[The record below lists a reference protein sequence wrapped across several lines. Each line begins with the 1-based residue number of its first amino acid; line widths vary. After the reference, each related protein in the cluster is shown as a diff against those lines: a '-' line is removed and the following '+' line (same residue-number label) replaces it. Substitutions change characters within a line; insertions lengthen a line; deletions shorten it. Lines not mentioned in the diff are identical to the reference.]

1 MRDRCQRL
9 WETDLSGVLTDP
21 FSLFVICLDELWLQA
36 QDVVRAVGGEFNKME
51 RTALDLATF
60 STESDADSRH
70 DFVGLH
76 NIAKHII
83 YLKENSEAAS
93 MTMSHLQTFH
103 QKLLNH
109 PPQGHDAMPTMQM
122 TSQMLAQKAVQFE
135 VWKLR
140 MTSLEQR
147 MQNIINLVNTL

>member
-1 MRDRCQRL
+1 MRDRFKRL
-9 WETDLSGVLTDP
+9 WKTDLSKVPVDP

-36 QDVVRAVGGEFNKME
+36 QGTVRAVSDVFNAME
-51 RTALDLATF
+51 RTALDLAAS
-60 STESDADSRH
+60 STNRDGDDGY

-93 MTMSHLQTFH
+93 MTMTHLEALH
-103 QKLLNH
+103 RELLKR
-109 PPQGHDAMPTMQM
+109 PPQGQDAMPTLHM

-140 MTSLEQR
+140 MTSLQQR
-147 MQNIINLVNTL
+147 MQNIINL